1 MGRLISMP
9 EEEWGEKKRIVF
21 CDQRRLLVLLH
32 DIFLF
37 VIDIFP
43 QPIPYTHIKHHKLY
57 PPWTFD
63 RPNIITFVIYRW
75 ISRGIRRVC
84 VRTVSS
90 MNDFYCYRIIPYNP
104 LRLLILLIND
114 ISWKA
119 TVLQSREDLD
129 RYQNQWRNVKVSVE
143 NWLWNRW
150 LFKSLFL
157 SVLTSET
164 LHGSIEANIWSSR
177 DRFPAISISYLND
190 VNDDAKRI
198 HKLRLI
204 C

>member
-1 MGRLISMP
+1 MKVKLTEGSKHR
-9 EEEWGEKKRIVF
+9 GEKNNTRAKVKMRMNGKIDQYAWRRVRREEKNRVLRSTKIVSVAPWHF
-21 CDQRRLLVLLH
+21 FIRNWYLPPTHPL
-32 DIFLF
+32 
-37 VIDIFP
+37 
-43 QPIPYTHIKHHKLY
+43 HIKHHKLY

-90 MNDFYCYRIIPYNP
+90 MNDFYCYRIISYNP

-143 NWLWNRW
+143 NWLWNR
-150 LFKSLFL
+150 
-157 SVLTSET
+157 
-164 LHGSIEANIWSSR
+164 
-177 DRFPAISISYLND
+177 
-190 VNDDAKRI
+190 
-198 HKLRLI
+198 
-204 C
+204 